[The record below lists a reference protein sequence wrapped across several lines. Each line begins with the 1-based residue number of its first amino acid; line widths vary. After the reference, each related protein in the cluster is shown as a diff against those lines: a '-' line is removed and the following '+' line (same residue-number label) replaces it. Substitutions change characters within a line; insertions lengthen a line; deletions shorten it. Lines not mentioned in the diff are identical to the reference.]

1 VRLLRQSPKIERL
14 EADWLIEFDNDQWAK
29 FLDALA
35 KCPFLTTV
43 TGIGIGIDFGCLTQ
57 LKDTLNRHWS
67 QPEKKEVPKKL
78 DFVVDASIG
87 VDYGQQV
94 AFTIEAFR
102 RWADDVKCQL
112 DWRPSCESL
121 TIDCSNSDA
130 IAPPAPGLYG
140 EITRQ
145 LVADATGIVLKL
157 GGTALHDSWRD
168 KLIFHKARRISI
180 FADEDARTSA
190 LIDSIPTWLTERNG
204 ATSRC
209 FPAVEQLTVRSSSL
223 FLAELRAASSKL
235 RPFLGR
241 LTTLKRV
248 DLDGVSSFAAAS
260 EPLSYFAVGEL
271 DEVECCEP
279 IGCVVCER
287 PADASGTLGD
297 RCPRIHRLTSSHLRS
312 KAGVAEFI
320 KLALAVRPVSVEL
333 VAVLDESELEGKRKA
348 TKLADL
354 RSFADEC
361 AMRVTPHYT
370 VEKSECEL
378 VGWKKYC
385 LGIKHT

>member
-209 FPAVEQLTVRSSSL
+209 FPAVEHLTVSSFSL
-223 FLAELRAASSKL
+223 SLADVRAASSKL
-235 RPFLGR
+235 SPLLCG

-248 DLDGVSSFAAAS
+248 ELYGVSSFAAAH
-260 EPLSYFAVGEL
+260 ELLSFLTVDKL
-271 DEVECCEP
+271 D
-279 IGCVVCER
+279 
-287 PADASGTLGD
+287 S
-297 RCPRIHRLTSSHLRS
+297 
-312 KAGVAEFI
+312 
-320 KLALAVRPVSVEL
+320 PVSL
-333 VAVLDESELEGKRKA
+333 S
-348 TKLADL
+348 
-354 RSFADEC
+354 
-361 AMRVTPHYT
+361 VT
-370 VEKSECEL
+370 SL
-378 VGWKKYC
+378 
-385 LGIKHT
+385 